1 MSEESLDFSDL
12 KVIRIPVKVGALE
25 CTLVECSEDAAA
37 QYENARTACARDLV
51 DGKPTRL
58 ENTGALGIKLLS
70 MCLLGADGK
79 FISADVI
86 KTWPHRVVAAI
97 EARAKDI
104 SELNPT
110 KKALQALKNESPAT
124 LGSSE

>member
-1 MSEESLDFSDL
+1 MVCSRP
-12 KVIRIPVKVGALE
+12 IMAWIAVK
-25 CTLVECSEDAAA
+25 
-37 QYENARTACARDLV
+37 
-51 DGKPTRL
+51 
-58 ENTGALGIKLLS
+58 
-70 MCLLGADGK
+70 ADGK